1 MSDNANDV
9 VLDRTVDA
17 PAELVWQ
24 MRTDPDHLAQWY
36 WPKGA
41 HIPIAEFDITFGG
54 RRFIAMEMQTPD
66 GAVRMYFTGEHR
78 VIEPFTRLVYTEAMA
93 TETGDRIPADQLP
106 PGHPE
111 LTEVRVE
118 LESQGDKTTMILT
131 HAGVPADSPG
141 AMGWTMALDK
151 LEALLG
157 KR

>member
-1 MSDNANDV
+1 MSDNPNDV

-17 PAELVWQ
+17 PAERVWQ
-24 MRTDPDHLAQWY
+24 MWTDPDHFAQWY
-36 WPKGA
+36 GPQGA
-41 HIPIAEFDITFGG
+41 SIPIAEFDLTVGG

-66 GAVRMYFTGEHR
+66 GAMRMYFTGEHR
-78 VIEPFTRLVYTEAMA
+78 VVEPVTRLSYTEAMA
-93 TETGDRIPADQLP
+93 TETGDRVPADQLP

-111 LTEVRVE
+111 ITEVRVE
-118 LESQGDKTTMILT
+118 LERQGDKTTMTLT

-157 KR
+157 TK